1 MIEMFGAC
9 VVNFAGEDV
18 IFETPSS
25 MSQLASRTASYRL
38 TCRCGHSFECQV
50 YEYVNVARDPHLRY
64 AVLAGRLNVVTCPA
78 CGRRAQARRPFI
90 YSDLPNRLLAYVHP
104 RDNVPR
110 EGRELIE
117 AKLRD
122 VYERVAQRR
131 GPSEPEAR
139 PDSFTPQGAGAEGH
153 PDEAEAPH
161 EGELAASLAAAVPG
175 TEEEIPPLQI
185 IFGLDQL
192 ALLINASLSQEER
205 LGKIALRTQS
215 RSTAQRGQMF
225 DIARR
230 LAREM
235 QCIVEEEEQG
245 ETYTVWLYGPRRQ
258 IGAIMRALAPRG

>member
-1 MIEMFGAC
+1 M
-9 VVNFAGEDV
+9 VNFAGEDV
-18 IFETPSS
+18 IFEALSS

-104 RDNVPR
+104 RDNVPP

-122 VYERVAQRR
+122 VYERVAQRGPAEEGPDTLAQQGR
-131 GPSEPEAR
+131 GTPEP
-139 PDSFTPQGAGAEGH
+139 PDG
-153 PDEAEAPH
+153 AEAPH
-161 EGELAASLAAAVPG
+161 EDEIAASLAAAGPG
-175 TEEEIPPLQI
+175 RGEEVPPLQI

-192 ALLINASLSQEER
+192 ALLINAGLSQEER

>member
-1 MIEMFGAC
+1 MIKMFSAC
-9 VVNFAGEDV
+9 VVHFAGEDV
-18 IFETPSS
+18 IFEALSS
-25 MSQLASRTASYRL
+25 MSQLASRTASYKL
-38 TCRCGHSFECQV
+38 TCRCGHSFECQI
-50 YEYVNVARDPHLRY
+50 YEYVNVARDPQLRY

-78 CGRRAQARRPFI
+78 CGRRAQARRPFV
-90 YSDLPNRLLAYVHP
+90 YSDPPNHLLAYVHP

-122 VYERVAQRR
+122 VYERVAQRPGEAGE
-131 GPSEPEAR
+131 GPGSAVE
-139 PDSFTPQGAGAEGH
+139 QGAET
-153 PDEAEAPH
+153 PDE
-161 EGELAASLAAAVPG
+161 GEMAASLAAAVRG
-175 TEEEIPPLQI
+175 ASGEIPPLQV

-192 ALLINASLSQEER
+192 ALLINAGLSQDER

>member
-1 MIEMFGAC
+1 
-9 VVNFAGEDV
+9 
-18 IFETPSS
+18 
-25 MSQLASRTASYRL
+25 MSQLASRTASYKL
-38 TCRCGHSFECQV
+38 TCRCGHSFECQI
-50 YEYVNVARDPHLRY
+50 YEYVNVARDPQLRY
-64 AVLAGRLNVVTCPA
+64 AVLAGRLNVVTCPS

-90 YSDLPNRLLAYVHP
+90 YSDPPNRLLAYVHP

-122 VYERVAQRR
+122 VYERVAQQP
-131 GPSEPEAR
+131 GEPEEGSASVS
-139 PDSFTPQGAGAEGH
+139 DAEQ
-153 PDEAEAPH
+153 EAETPG
-161 EGELAASLAAAVPG
+161 EGEMAASLAAAAVRG
-175 TEEEIPPLQI
+175 AGEEIPPLQV

-192 ALLINASLSQEER
+192 ALLINAGLSQDER

>member
-1 MIEMFGAC
+1 
-9 VVNFAGEDV
+9 
-18 IFETPSS
+18 
-25 MSQLASRTASYRL
+25 MSQLTSRTASYKL
-38 TCRCGHSFECQV
+38 TCRCGHSFECQI
-50 YEYVNVARDPHLRY
+50 YEYVNAARDPHLRY
-64 AVLAGRLNVVTCPA
+64 ALLAGRLNVVTCPA

-90 YSDLPNRLLAYVHP
+90 YSDLPNRLLVYVHP
-104 RDNVPR
+104 RENVPR

-117 AKLRD
+117 ARLRE
-122 VYERVAQRR
+122 VYERVAQPQ
-131 GPSEPEAR
+131 GEPEKGSASR
-139 PDSFTPQGAGAEGH
+139 ALQEAKADQGAGGTGESEV
-153 PDEAEAPH
+153 PDTDEMAS
-161 EGELAASLAAAVPG
+161 SLAAAAAVRGPG
-175 TEEEIPPLQI
+175 EEVPPLQV

-192 ALLINASLSQEER
+192 ALLINTSLSQDER

-215 RSTAQRGQMF
+215 RSTAQRGQML